1 MRRLLAVC
9 AMAVTIF
16 AAFAAVRLTHVATV
30 SAAGGQ
36 GSLALFSADPA
47 EQGCP
52 LGPTFAFCDQVL
64 GGIPGP
70 QARFQVT
77 ATSAV
82 SNLSVSLA
90 AIPGMASNFAAGDFT
105 VAANTCAGG
114 LAAGQQCVVAVAFSP
129 TAAGLRAATLTV
141 TDAAG
146 DTLAINI
153 EGTGKNLAMT
163 PPPAPACLQG
173 NAYTYCN
180 EAVGGASSA
189 ETFTLNASSAVAG
202 ITVSLLPISG
212 LSSEFATGDF
222 TIAITTCTG
231 ALAPLASCT
240 VSVEFTPKA
249 AGLRAAA
256 LTATD
261 SNGDSTAIYLEG
273 QTTTGLA
280 FPLPPPSTNA
290 FSCARVN
297 LRGFC
302 SEPQGGTTAT
312 NTFTVTNTSG
322 AQITGLT
329 ITPPVTPPTPPPPPS
344 DFTVTGTSCVSTLAA
359 GASCTVNVA
368 FTPQGTGLRQGTI
381 GVTDTQGDVA
391 GFNLAGVGDDY
402 NLQLASSQQEEVT
415 ITQGGTATF
424 NGVVNPDGIFG
435 QNGEQVTFVCPLNLP
450 VNTSCVIT
458 PCPAKIVPG
467 TPVTFQIVLV
477 TSTKTVIAPRPTQG
491 TGCAS
496 YGPPGTSVVLRDP
509 DSSPRAPRFP
519 ALPGLAAL
527 CAIALLII
535 CLKAGGGR
543 SRKRVQLVFAMAGIV
558 AAALTGCHHSNMVGS
573 PATPLGATGMT
584 FEAPALDASGNSLN
598 ASRPGPQIILDIG
611 RAGCRPR
618 PRQDFAASRA
628 GWRAPG
634 RGRRE

>member
-1 MRRLLAVC
+1 MRRLLVVC

-16 AAFAAVRLTHVATV
+16 AAFAALRLNHVATV
-30 SAAGGQ
+30 SAASGQ
-36 GSLALFSADPA
+36 GSLALYTADPD

-52 LGPTFAFCDQVL
+52 LGPTFTFCDQIL
-64 GGIPGP
+64 GGFPGP
-70 QARFQVT
+70 QADFQIV

-82 SNLSVSLA
+82 SGVAVSLA
-90 AIPGMASNFAAGDFT
+90 AIPGMASNFAVGDFT
-105 VAANTCAGG
+105 VAANFCTGN

-129 TAAGLRAATLTV
+129 TAAGLRAAALTV

-153 EGTGKNLAMT
+153 EGTGKNLAMA
-163 PPPAPACLQG
+163 PPPAPACIQG

-189 ETFTLNASSAVAG
+189 ETFTLNASSAVTG
-202 ITVSLLPISG
+202 MTVSLQPISG
-212 LSSEFATGDF
+212 LSSEFAAGDF
-222 TIAITTCTG
+222 TIASTTCTG
-231 ALAPLASCT
+231 ALAPLTSCT
-240 VSVEFTPKA
+240 ASVEFTPTV

-261 SNGDSTAIYLEG
+261 SNGDTTAIYLAG

-280 FPLPPPSTNA
+280 FPLPPPSMNSFA
-290 FSCARVN
+290 CARVN

-322 AQITGLT
+322 AQITGLA
-329 ITPPVTPPTPPPPPS
+329 ITPPVTPPTPAPPPP

-368 FTPQGTGLRQGTI
+368 FTPQGTGLRQGAI

-402 NLQLASSQQEEVT
+402 NLALAASQQEEVT
-415 ITQGGTATF
+415 IVQGGTATF
-424 NGVVNPDGIFG
+424 NGVVNPDSVFG

-450 VNTSCVIT
+450 INTSCAIT
-458 PCPAKIVPG
+458 PCPAQITPG
-467 TPVTFQIVLV
+467 TPVSFQMVFV
-477 TSTKTVIAPRPTQG
+477 TSTKTVVAPHPAPG
-491 TGCAS
+491 TGCTS
-496 YGPPGTSVVLRDP
+496 YGPPGTSVMLPDP

-519 ALPGLAAL
+519 TPFPAPLILAIFGT
-527 CAIALLII
+527 IALLIGWTLAEI
-535 CLKAGGGR
+535 GR
-543 SRKRVQLVFAMAGIV
+543 AKIRKRVPLVFAVAGIV
-558 AAALTGCHHSNMVGS
+558 AAALTGCHHGVTVAS
-573 PATPLGATGMT
+573 PATPVGTTTMT
-584 FEAPALDASGNSLN
+584 FEAPALDANGNSLN
-598 ASRPGPQIILDIG
+598 ASRPGPQIILDIVQQ
-611 RAGCRPR
+611 PLS
-618 PRQDFAASRA
+618 PI
-628 GWRAPG
+628 P
-634 RGRRE
+634 